1 MPSRVKL
8 LDAGIA
14 GSTGTPFKIGMG
26 APPYVIRVVG
36 GYTNGSGAAGTNGVS
51 IETSPDFKAPVDINN
66 PFPTAMQIA
75 SANWNR
81 EIGHVGGENETET
94 ELGELKDLHDKAIAY
109 ITHYALWIR
118 AKLGAN
124 AVGTATVYLEMNR

>member
-8 LDAGIA
+8 LDEAIPNFV
-14 GSTGTPFKIGMG
+14 GTPFKIGMG

-36 GYTNGSGAAGTNGVS
+36 GFTNGSGAAGTNGVS
-51 IETSPDFKAPVDINN
+51 IESSPDLNPQFDPDH
-66 PFPTAMQIA
+66 PFPTTAVINA
-75 SANWNR
+75 ANWAR

-109 ITHYALWIR
+109 ITHYTKWIR
-118 AKLGAN
+118 ARLGAN
-124 AVGTATVYLEMNR
+124 ATGTATVYLEMSR